1 MIERLNNLYEINK
14 NENNYK
20 INDNLFESK
29 TNDLFDI
36 QLNFAKISLNEN
48 LDKNVK
54 QIENK
59 SKTDFRPKRE
69 YKTKLFNKKQLINN
83 KSNEEFK
90 CDFNDCNK
98 KFKYKHNLITHKNV
112 VHSEDKAIQM

>member
-1 MIERLNNLYEINK
+1 MKSMNSFNIE
-14 NENNYK
+14 
-20 INDNLFESK
+20 
-29 TNDLFDI
+29 
-36 QLNFAKISLNEN
+36 LNFAKISLNEN

-69 YKTKLFNKKQLINN
+69 YKTKLFNKKQLIN
-83 KSNEEFK
+83 KINEEFK

-98 KFKYKHNLITHKNV
+98 KFKYKSNLIRHKII
-112 VHSEDKAIQM
+112 HSTEKPFICDFNGCRQKI